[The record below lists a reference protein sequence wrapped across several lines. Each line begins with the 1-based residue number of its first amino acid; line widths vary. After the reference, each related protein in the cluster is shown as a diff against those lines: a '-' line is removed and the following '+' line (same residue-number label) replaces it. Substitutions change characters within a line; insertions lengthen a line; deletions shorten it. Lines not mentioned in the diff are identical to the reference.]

1 MGNALARGGGGI
13 APRKRL
19 RSLVERVQIFTAPCT
34 SEYDGATKLH
44 ETNPP
49 QKAQNASELK
59 VLFDRLIAFLG
70 CIISAI
76 GPLVRPTTEAA
87 RPFVSDKLIAYA
99 MLKLALAIFN
109 MLGQMLP
116 VKIPGNTRFC

>member
-1 MGNALARGGGGI
+1 M
-13 APRKRL
+13 PR
-19 RSLVERVQIFTAPCT
+19 A
-34 SEYDGATKLH
+34 SEISSSPK
-44 ETNPP
+44 
-49 QKAQNASELK
+49 KAQNASELK

-70 CIISAI
+70 RIIGTI
-76 GPLVRPTTEAA
+76 GALVRPTTKAA
-87 RPFVSDKLIAYA
+87 RPFVGDKLIAYA